1 MRWSPGKVFIFR
13 SKLVAI
19 LVTFRNQ
26 NRADTRTM
34 RWALGFLFLLSSLLA
49 AAEKEEGE
57 GEKGGSKEEVSN
69 LFLK

>member
-1 MRWSPGKVFIFR
+1 
-13 SKLVAI
+13 
-19 LVTFRNQ
+19 
-26 NRADTRTM
+26 M

>member
-1 MRWSPGKVFIFR
+1 
-13 SKLVAI
+13 
-19 LVTFRNQ
+19 
-26 NRADTRTM
+26 M

-57 GEKGGSKEEVSN
+57 GEKGGAKGGNKEEVSN